1 MTDHALSPVDAVDLV
16 ALDRLRRFEA
26 GVFDLTHLCEH
37 KGTTTVSVC
46 VPARDEAET
55 VGPIVQTISTLR
67 HRGLV
72 DEIVVMD
79 DRSTDATAEIATAA
93 GARVVSVP
101 DVLPETGTATGKGNV
116 LWASVAASAG
126 DVIVWIDADLRSFTP
141 DYVIGLLGPL
151 LTDPEVTLVKGFY
164 DRPTAGGAGGGRT
177 TELMARPVLATFFP
191 ELGVIEQPL
200 GGEYASRRSILEQ
213 LPFPQG
219 YGVETGLLI
228 DIAHR
233 WGVDRIAQVDLGV
246 REHRH
251 QPLGALSSQA
261 MEVLHA
267 ALLRAGAD
275 KATLGRVLMRPDTG
289 PVEVRVD
296 ERPPLVEIPGYRD
309 R

>member
-1 MTDHALSPVDAVDLV
+1 MTDHTLSPIDAVDLV
-16 ALDRLRRFEA
+16 ALDQPQRFEA
-26 GVFDLTHLCEH
+26 SDFDLTRLCDL

-46 VPARDEAET
+46 LPARNEAET
-55 VGPIVQTISTLR
+55 VGPIVQTISALQ
-67 HRGLV
+67 HRGLI
-72 DEIVVMD
+72 DETVVMD
-79 DRSTDATAEIATAA
+79 DRSTDATAKVAAAA

-101 DVLPETGTATGKGNV
+101 DVLPEAGAATGKGNA

-164 DRPTAGGAGGGRT
+164 DRPTVGGGGGRT

-251 QPLGALSSQA
+251 QSLSALSSQA

-267 ALLRAGAD
+267 ALLRTGAD
-275 KATLGRVLMRPDTG
+275 RATLSRVLMRPDEA

-296 ERPPLVEIPGYRD
+296 ERPPLIEVPGYRD
-309 R
+309 H

>member
-1 MTDHALSPVDAVDLV
+1 MTDEAPSPIDAVDLV
-16 ALDRLRRFEA
+16 ALNQARRVEA
-26 GVFDLTHLCEH
+26 ADFNLTRLCEL

-55 VGPIVQTISTLR
+55 VGPIVQTISALR

-79 DRSTDATAEIATAA
+79 DRSTDATAAVASAA

-101 DVLPETGTATGKGNV
+101 DVLPEAGTATGKGNV
-116 LWASVAASAG
+116 LWASVAASTG
-126 DVIVWIDADLRSFTP
+126 DVIVWIDADLRSFTA

-151 LTDPEVTLVKGFY
+151 LTDPEITLAKGFY
-164 DRPTAGGAGGGRT
+164 DRHTVGSVGGGRT

-219 YGVETGLLI
+219 YGVEIGLLI

-251 QPLGALSSQA
+251 QSLSALSSQA

-275 KATLGRVLMRPDTG
+275 RATLGRVLMRPDTA

-296 ERPPLVEIPGYRD
+296 ERPPLIKVPGYR
-309 R
+309 

>member
-1 MTDHALSPVDAVDLV
+1 MTDHTLSPIDAVDLV
-16 ALDRLRRFEA
+16 ALDQPQRFEA
-26 GVFDLTHLCEH
+26 SDFDLTRLCDL

-46 VPARDEAET
+46 LPARNEAET
-55 VGPIVQTISTLR
+55 VGPIVQTISALQ
-67 HRGLV
+67 HRGLI
-72 DEIVVMD
+72 DETVVMD
-79 DRSTDATAEIATAA
+79 DRSTDATAKVAAAA

-101 DVLPETGTATGKGNV
+101 DVLPEAGAATGKGNA
-116 LWASVAASAG
+116 LWASIAASAG

-164 DRPTAGGAGGGRT
+164 DRPTVGGGGGRT

-251 QPLGALSSQA
+251 QSLSALSSQA

-267 ALLRAGAD
+267 ALLRTGAD
-275 KATLGRVLMRPDTG
+275 RATLSRVLMRPDEA

-296 ERPPLVEIPGYRD
+296 ERPPLIEVPGYRD
-309 R
+309 H

>member
-1 MTDHALSPVDAVDLV
+1 MTDHPLSPIDAVDLV
-16 ALDRLRRFEA
+16 ALDQPQRFEA
-26 GVFDLTHLCEH
+26 SDFDLTRLCDL

-46 VPARDEAET
+46 LPARNEAET
-55 VGPIVQTISTLR
+55 VGQIVQTISVLQ
-67 HRGLV
+67 HRGLI
-72 DEIVVMD
+72 DETVVMD
-79 DRSTDATAEIATAA
+79 DRSTDATAKVAAAA

-101 DVLPETGTATGKGNV
+101 DVLPEAGAATGKGNA
-116 LWASVAASAG
+116 LWASIAASAG

-164 DRPTAGGAGGGRT
+164 DRPTVGGGGGRT

-251 QPLGALSSQA
+251 QSLSALSSQA

-267 ALLRAGAD
+267 ALLRTGAD
-275 KATLGRVLMRPDTG
+275 RATLSRVLMRPDEA

-296 ERPPLVEIPGYRD
+296 ERPPLIEVPGYRD
-309 R
+309 H

>member
-1 MTDHALSPVDAVDLV
+1 VTDHTLSPIDAVDLV
-16 ALDRLRRFEA
+16 ALDQPQRFEA
-26 GVFDLTHLCEH
+26 SDFDLTRLCDL

-46 VPARDEAET
+46 PPARNEAET
-55 VGPIVQTISTLR
+55 VGPIVQTISALQ
-67 HRGLV
+67 HRGLI
-72 DEIVVMD
+72 DETVVMD
-79 DRSTDATAEIATAA
+79 DRSTDATAKVAAAA

-101 DVLPETGTATGKGNV
+101 DVLPEAGAATGKGNA
-116 LWASVAASAG
+116 LWASIAASAG

-164 DRPTAGGAGGGRT
+164 DRPTVGGGGGRT

-251 QPLGALSSQA
+251 QSLSALSSQA

-267 ALLRAGAD
+267 ALLRTGAD
-275 KATLGRVLMRPDTG
+275 RATLSRVLMRPDEA

-296 ERPPLVEIPGYRD
+296 ERPPLIEVPGYRD

>member
-1 MTDHALSPVDAVDLV
+1 VTDHTLSPIDAVDLV
-16 ALDRLRRFEA
+16 ALDQPQRFEA
-26 GVFDLTHLCEH
+26 SDFDLTRLCDL

-46 VPARDEAET
+46 LPARNEAET
-55 VGPIVQTISTLR
+55 VGQIVQTISVLQ
-67 HRGLV
+67 HRGLI
-72 DEIVVMD
+72 DETVVMD
-79 DRSTDATAEIATAA
+79 DRSTDATAKVAAAA

-101 DVLPETGTATGKGNV
+101 DVLPEAGAATGKGNA

-164 DRPTAGGAGGGRT
+164 DRPTVGGGGGRT

-251 QPLGALSSQA
+251 QSLSALSSQA

-267 ALLRAGAD
+267 ALLRTGAD
-275 KATLGRVLMRPDTG
+275 RATLSRVLMRPDEA

-296 ERPPLVEIPGYRD
+296 ERPPLIEVPGYRD

>member
-1 MTDHALSPVDAVDLV
+1 MTDHTLSPIDAVDLV
-16 ALDRLRRFEA
+16 ALDQPQRFEA
-26 GVFDLTHLCEH
+26 SDFDLTRLCDL

-46 VPARDEAET
+46 LPARNEAET
-55 VGPIVQTISTLR
+55 VGPIVQTISALQ
-67 HRGLV
+67 HRGLI
-72 DEIVVMD
+72 DETVVMD
-79 DRSTDATAEIATAA
+79 DRSTDATAKVAAAA

-101 DVLPETGTATGKGNV
+101 DVLPEAGAATGKGNA

-164 DRPTAGGAGGGRT
+164 DRPTVGGGGGRT

-251 QPLGALSSQA
+251 QSLSALSSQA

-267 ALLRAGAD
+267 ALLRTGAD
-275 KATLGRVLMRPDTG
+275 RATLSRVLMRPDEA

-296 ERPPLVEIPGYRD
+296 ERPPLIEVPGYRD

>member
-1 MTDHALSPVDAVDLV
+1 MTDHTLSPIDAVDLV
-16 ALDRLRRFEA
+16 ALDQPRRFEA
-26 GVFDLTHLCEH
+26 SDFDLTRLCDL

-46 VPARDEAET
+46 LPARNEAET
-55 VGPIVQTISTLR
+55 VGPIVQTISALQ
-67 HRGLV
+67 HRGLI
-72 DEIVVMD
+72 DETVVMD
-79 DRSTDATAEIATAA
+79 DRSTDATAKVAAAA

-101 DVLPETGTATGKGNV
+101 DVLPEAGTATGKGNA

-164 DRPTAGGAGGGRT
+164 DRPTVGGGGGRT

-251 QPLGALSSQA
+251 QSLSALSSQA

-267 ALLRAGAD
+267 ALLRTGAD
-275 KATLGRVLMRPDTG
+275 RATLSRVLMRPDEA

-296 ERPPLVEIPGYRD
+296 ERPPLIEVPGYRD

>member
-1 MTDHALSPVDAVDLV
+1 MTDHTLSPIDAVDLV
-16 ALDRLRRFEA
+16 ALDQPQRFEA
-26 GVFDLTHLCEH
+26 SDFDLTRLCDL

-46 VPARDEAET
+46 LPARNEAET
-55 VGPIVQTISTLR
+55 VGPIVQTISALQ
-67 HRGLV
+67 HRGLI
-72 DEIVVMD
+72 DETVVMD
-79 DRSTDATAEIATAA
+79 DRSTDATAKVAAAA

-101 DVLPETGTATGKGNV
+101 DVLPEAGAATGKGNA
-116 LWASVAASAG
+116 LWASIAASAG

-164 DRPTAGGAGGGRT
+164 DRPTVGGGGGRT

-251 QPLGALSSQA
+251 QSLSALSSQA

-267 ALLRAGAD
+267 ALLRTGAD
-275 KATLGRVLMRPDTG
+275 RATLSRVLMRPDEA

-296 ERPPLVEIPGYRD
+296 ERPPLIEVPGYRD

>member
-1 MTDHALSPVDAVDLV
+1 M
-16 ALDRLRRFEA
+16 
-26 GVFDLTHLCEH
+26 
-37 KGTTTVSVC
+37 
-46 VPARDEAET
+46 
-55 VGPIVQTISTLR
+55 
-67 HRGLV
+67 
-72 DEIVVMD
+72 
-79 DRSTDATAEIATAA
+79 
-93 GARVVSVP
+93 
-101 DVLPETGTATGKGNV
+101 LPEAGTATGKGNV
-116 LWASVAASAG
+116 LWASVAASVS

-164 DRPTAGGAGGGRT
+164 ERPSVGGVGGGRT

-191 ELGVIEQPL
+191 ELSVIEQPL

-233 WGVDRIAQVDLGV
+233 WGVDRIAQVDLGI

-251 QPLGALSSQA
+251 QPLSALSSQA

-275 KATLGRVLMRPDTG
+275 RATLGRVLMRPDTG

>member
-1 MTDHALSPVDAVDLV
+1 
-16 ALDRLRRFEA
+16 
-26 GVFDLTHLCEH
+26 
-37 KGTTTVSVC
+37 
-46 VPARDEAET
+46 
-55 VGPIVQTISTLR
+55 
-67 HRGLV
+67 
-72 DEIVVMD
+72 
-79 DRSTDATAEIATAA
+79 
-93 GARVVSVP
+93 
-101 DVLPETGTATGKGNV
+101 
-116 LWASVAASAG
+116 ASVAASAG
-126 DVIVWIDADLRSFTP
+126 DVIVWIDADLCSFTP

-164 DRPTAGGAGGGRT
+164 DRPTVGGGGGRT

-251 QPLGALSSQA
+251 QPLSALSSQA

-275 KATLGRVLMRPDTG
+275 RATLGRVLMRPDDA

-296 ERPPLVEIPGYRD
+296 ERPPLIEVAGYRD

>member
-1 MTDHALSPVDAVDLV
+1 VTDHTLSPIDAVDFV
-16 ALDRLRRFEA
+16 ALDQPQRFEA
-26 GVFDLTHLCEH
+26 SDFDLTRLCDL

-46 VPARDEAET
+46 LPARNEAET
-55 VGPIVQTISTLR
+55 VGPIVQTISALQ
-67 HRGLV
+67 HRGLI
-72 DEIVVMD
+72 DETVVMD
-79 DRSTDATAEIATAA
+79 DRSTDATAKVAAAA

-101 DVLPETGTATGKGNV
+101 DVLPEAGAATGKGNA
-116 LWASVAASAG
+116 LWASIAASAG

-164 DRPTAGGAGGGRT
+164 DRPTVGGGGGRT

-251 QPLGALSSQA
+251 QSLSALSSQA

-267 ALLRAGAD
+267 ALLRTGAD
-275 KATLGRVLMRPDTG
+275 RATLSRVLMRPDEA

-296 ERPPLVEIPGYRD
+296 ERPPLIEVPGYRD
-309 R
+309 H

>member
-1 MTDHALSPVDAVDLV
+1 VTDHTLSPIDAVDFV
-16 ALDRLRRFEA
+16 ALDQPQRFEA
-26 GVFDLTHLCEH
+26 SDFDLTRLCDL

-46 VPARDEAET
+46 LPARNEAET
-55 VGPIVQTISTLR
+55 VGPIVQTISALQ

-72 DEIVVMD
+72 DETVVMD
-79 DRSTDATAEIATAA
+79 DRSTDATAKVAAAA

-101 DVLPETGTATGKGNV
+101 DVLPEAGAATGKGNA

-164 DRPTAGGAGGGRT
+164 DRPTVGGGGGRT

-251 QPLGALSSQA
+251 QSLSALSSQA

-267 ALLRAGAD
+267 ALLRTGAD
-275 KATLGRVLMRPDTG
+275 RATLSRVLMRPDEA

-296 ERPPLVEIPGYRD
+296 ERPPLIEVPGYRD

>member
-1 MTDHALSPVDAVDLV
+1 MTNHALSPVDAVDLV
-16 ALDRLRRFEA
+16 ALDQPQRFEA
-26 GVFDLTHLCEH
+26 SDFDLTRLCDL

-46 VPARDEAET
+46 LPARNEAET
-55 VGPIVQTISTLR
+55 VGPIVQTISALQ
-67 HRGLV
+67 HRGLI
-72 DEIVVMD
+72 DETVVMD
-79 DRSTDATAEIATAA
+79 DRSTDATAKVAAAA

-101 DVLPETGTATGKGNV
+101 DVLPEAGAATGKGNA
-116 LWASVAASAG
+116 LWASIAASAG

-164 DRPTAGGAGGGRT
+164 DRPTVGGGGGRT

-251 QPLGALSSQA
+251 QSLSALSSQA

-267 ALLRAGAD
+267 ALLRTGAD
-275 KATLGRVLMRPDTG
+275 RATLSRVLMRPDEA

-296 ERPPLVEIPGYRD
+296 ERPPLIEVPGYRD

>member
-1 MTDHALSPVDAVDLV
+1 MTDHTLSPIDAVDLV
-16 ALDRLRRFEA
+16 ALDQPQRFEA
-26 GVFDLTHLCEH
+26 SDFDLTRLCDL

-46 VPARDEAET
+46 LPARNEAET
-55 VGPIVQTISTLR
+55 VGQIVQTISVLQ
-67 HRGLV
+67 HRGLI
-72 DEIVVMD
+72 DETVVMD
-79 DRSTDATAEIATAA
+79 DRSTDATAKVAAAA

-101 DVLPETGTATGKGNV
+101 DVLPEAGAATGKGNA

-164 DRPTAGGAGGGRT
+164 DRPTVGGGGGRT

-251 QPLGALSSQA
+251 QSLSALSSQA

-267 ALLRAGAD
+267 ALLRTGAD
-275 KATLGRVLMRPDTG
+275 RATLSRVLMRPDEA

-296 ERPPLVEIPGYRD
+296 ERPPLIEVPGYRD
-309 R
+309 H

>member
-1 MTDHALSPVDAVDLV
+1 VTDHTLSPIDAVDLV
-16 ALDRLRRFEA
+16 ALDQPQRFEA
-26 GVFDLTHLCEH
+26 SDFDLTRLCDL

-46 VPARDEAET
+46 LPARNEAET
-55 VGPIVQTISTLR
+55 VGQIVQTISVLQ
-67 HRGLV
+67 HRGLI
-72 DEIVVMD
+72 DETVVMD
-79 DRSTDATAEIATAA
+79 DRSTDATAKVAAAA

-101 DVLPETGTATGKGNV
+101 DVLPEAGAATGKGNA
-116 LWASVAASAG
+116 LWASIAASAG

-164 DRPTAGGAGGGRT
+164 DRPTVGGGGGRT

-251 QPLGALSSQA
+251 QSLSALSSQA

-267 ALLRAGAD
+267 ALLRTGAD
-275 KATLGRVLMRPDTG
+275 RATLSRVLMRPDEA

-296 ERPPLVEIPGYRD
+296 ERPPLIEVPGYRD

>member
-1 MTDHALSPVDAVDLV
+1 MTDHTLSPIDAVDFV
-16 ALDRLRRFEA
+16 ALDQPQRFEA
-26 GVFDLTHLCEH
+26 SDFDLTRLCDL

-46 VPARDEAET
+46 LPARNEAET
-55 VGPIVQTISTLR
+55 VGQIVQTISVLQ
-67 HRGLV
+67 HRGLI
-72 DEIVVMD
+72 DETVVMD
-79 DRSTDATAEIATAA
+79 DRSTDATAKVAAAA

-101 DVLPETGTATGKGNV
+101 DVLPEAGAATGKGNA
-116 LWASVAASAG
+116 LWASIAASAG

-164 DRPTAGGAGGGRT
+164 DRPTVGGGGGRT

-251 QPLGALSSQA
+251 QSLSALSSQA

-267 ALLRAGAD
+267 ALLRTGAD
-275 KATLGRVLMRPDTG
+275 RATLSRVLMRPDEA

-296 ERPPLVEIPGYRD
+296 ERPPLIEVPGYRD

>member
-1 MTDHALSPVDAVDLV
+1 MTDHTLSPIDAVDFV
-16 ALDRLRRFEA
+16 ALDQPQRFEA
-26 GVFDLTHLCEH
+26 SDFDLTRLCDL

-46 VPARDEAET
+46 LPARNEAET
-55 VGPIVQTISTLR
+55 VGQIVQTISVLQ
-67 HRGLV
+67 HRGLI
-72 DEIVVMD
+72 DETVVMD
-79 DRSTDATAEIATAA
+79 DRSTDATAKVAAAA

-101 DVLPETGTATGKGNV
+101 DVLPEAGAATGKGNA

-164 DRPTAGGAGGGRT
+164 DRPTVGGGGGRT

-251 QPLGALSSQA
+251 QSLSALSSQA

-267 ALLRAGAD
+267 ALLRTGAD
-275 KATLGRVLMRPDTG
+275 RATLSRVLMRPDEA

-296 ERPPLVEIPGYRD
+296 ERPPLIEVPGYRD